1 LFGNIQGST
10 KMNKSLVIDQELKD
24 LIPSL
29 AETEKAQLRENI
41 QAEGCRDP
49 LIVWAEENT
58 IIDGHN
64 RYEIC
69 SELGIDYEIAN
80 MSFGDR
86 DAVVL
91 WMINN
96 QLGRRNLTRE
106 DFNMLVG
113 RKYNRL
119 KKAQGGDRKSEDVQK
134 SNYQSD
140 TLIST
145 AETVA
150 KEHGIGPAT
159 VYRVAKVAAQVDA
172 IKAEA
177 KAVGEPITDKQALD
191 IVKKPHVSHNSG
203 DNEWYTPEPYIEA
216 ARSVMGKIDMDPAS
230 HETANETVCAETYYT
245 EENNGLEQ
253 DWKGRL
259 WMNPPYAG
267 NLIGGFCEKMAASV
281 ESGDVTEAHILV
293 NNATET
299 RWFARLCGVA
309 SCICLPTGRIKF
321 WHPRKV
327 SVPLQGQCVIYI
339 GDNVAA
345 FCEQFAEFGIVCEIR
360 K

>member
-1 LFGNIQGST
+1 
-10 KMNKSLVIDQELKD
+10 MNKSLVIDHELKD

-113 RKYNRL
+113 RKYNAM
-119 KKAQGGDRKSEDVQK
+119 KKAPNDGGKGTTVSQNEPRYRTSEK
-134 SNYQSD
+134 
-140 TLIST
+140 
-145 AETVA
+145 VA
-150 KEHGIGPAT
+150 QEHGISEAT
-159 VYRVAKVAAQVDA
+159 VRRAAQTAAQVDA

-177 KAVGEPITDKQALD
+177 KDAGEPITDKQALD

-203 DNEWYTPEPYIEA
+203 DNEWYTPEPYIKA

-321 WHPRKV
+321 WHPRKA
-327 SVPLQGQCVIYI
+327 SAVPLQGQCVIYI